1 MALELFL
8 AVSKWAMITL
18 ADSWIR
24 DITGSLSVPALHQYI
39 SLWSCFQHIH
49 LDPSLPVKFIWKWS
63 VNQKYSLA
71 SAYEAFF
78 LGQCGV
84 LLAEDKGAG

>member
-24 DITGSLSVPALHQYI
+24 DITGSLSVPALH
-39 SLWSCFQHIH
+39 
-49 LDPSLPVKFIWKWS
+49 
-63 VNQKYSLA
+63 
-71 SAYEAFF
+71 
-78 LGQCGV
+78 
-84 LLAEDKGAG
+84 